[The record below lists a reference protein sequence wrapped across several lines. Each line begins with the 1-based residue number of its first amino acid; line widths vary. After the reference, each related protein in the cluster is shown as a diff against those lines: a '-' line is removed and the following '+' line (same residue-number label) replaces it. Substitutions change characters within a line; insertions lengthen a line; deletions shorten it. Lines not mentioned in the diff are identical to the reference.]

1 MPPACSPRNRK
12 GNKSIMGTARS
23 KQVMINVS
31 LDAFAHMIEYVQHVN
46 TNKETSGN
54 MHTNTLICTDVFSL
68 YSNNQAFAPTL
79 MQTHTHKGQPQ
90 Q

>member
-54 MHTNTLICTDVFSL
+54 MHTNTLICLQSCIVIQTIRQSL
-68 YSNNQAFAPTL
+68 P
-79 MQTHTHKGQPQ
+79 H
-90 Q
+90 